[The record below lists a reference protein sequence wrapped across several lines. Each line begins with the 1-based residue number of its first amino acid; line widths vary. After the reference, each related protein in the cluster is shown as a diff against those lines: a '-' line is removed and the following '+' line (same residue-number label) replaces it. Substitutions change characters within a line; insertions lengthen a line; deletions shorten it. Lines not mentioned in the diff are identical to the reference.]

1 MADLKKSILFLLT
14 FSLLGVGFT
23 GFIGSFF
30 VNRYG
35 LMLNKEMPLF
45 DIEGIVVDHGE
56 NIYVATLAYGRIQ
69 VYNKSGQFKR
79 SWHVEA
85 GGGAFKMMLQN
96 KDIVV
101 VTARGDKKI
110 TYDLHG
116 NVISQTKR
124 PQTYSYYNKFPSS
137 SFETENGDLYEVRGW
152 IFSEITKNN
161 QTIMRQH
168 IYLGLLNPILSW
180 LFSFVSILILIRL
193 KKGNWKVWRQ

>member
-1 MADLKKSILFLLT
+1 MADLKKNFLFLLT
-14 FSLLGVGFT
+14 FSLLGIGFT

-35 LMLNKEMPLF
+35 LMPNKEMPLF
-45 DIEGIVVDHGE
+45 DIEGIVVDHRE
-56 NIYVATLAYGRIQ
+56 NIYVATAAYGRIQ
-69 VYNKSGQFKR
+69 VYNNTGEFKT
-79 SWHVEA
+79 SWNVEA
-85 GGGAFKMMLQN
+85 GGGVFRMMLQN
-96 KDIVV
+96 NDIVV

-124 PQTYSYYNKFPSS
+124 PQTFSYYDKFPSS

-161 QTIMRQH
+161 QTIIRQC
-168 IYLGLLNPILSW
+168 IFLGLLKPTISW
-180 LFSFVSILILIRL
+180 LYCFVGILILIRM
-193 KKGNWKVWRQ
+193 KKGNWKVWQQ